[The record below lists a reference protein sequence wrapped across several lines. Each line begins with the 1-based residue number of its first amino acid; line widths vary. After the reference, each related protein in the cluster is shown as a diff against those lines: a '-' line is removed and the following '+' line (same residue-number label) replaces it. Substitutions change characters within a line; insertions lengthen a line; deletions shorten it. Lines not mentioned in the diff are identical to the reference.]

1 MNKCITFY
9 LRVLIYCIFLIPI
22 SAQAQQVVH
31 HHDISI
37 PVYNYTQLE
46 PMLHPAESNDTT
58 YIFNFWATYCVPCIK
73 ELPHFEQIGKDFA
86 DQKVKVILISMDFK
100 SKIAT
105 QVVPFI
111 KKHQLKSSVILLSDP
126 DANSWINKINPQWS
140 GSLPATLIV
149 KGNKREF
156 NEKTF
161 TFNELEL
168 LTTKFLTP

>member
-9 LRVLIYCIFLIPI
+9 LKVLICCIFLIPI

-100 SKIAT
+100 SKITT
-105 QVVPFI
+105 QVIPFI
-111 KKHQLKSSVILLSDP
+111 KKPL
-126 DANSWINKINPQWS
+126 
-140 GSLPATLIV
+140 
-149 KGNKREF
+149 
-156 NEKTF
+156 
-161 TFNELEL
+161 
-168 LTTKFLTP
+168 

>member
-9 LRVLIYCIFLIPI
+9 LKVLICCIFLIPI

-31 HHDISI
+31 HDDISI

-126 DANSWINKINPQWS
+126 DANSWINKIIPNGAAPCR
-140 GSLPATLIV
+140 LHLLLRAI
-149 KGNKREF
+149 KGNSTK
-156 NEKTF
+156 KY
-161 TFNELEL
+161 L
-168 LTTKFLTP
+168 LTMDLNY